1 LVGKPTG
8 FLEYDRRESDER
20 LPASRIGDYA
30 EFVQVAPVERLEEQA
45 ARCMD
50 CGVPFCQATPP
61 KGAQVAGCP
70 LHNLIP
76 EWNDLVYRGRW
87 REALDRLHATNDFP
101 EFTGRICPA
110 PCEGSCVLSI
120 SGESVTI
127 KAIERSIVDRGF
139 AEGWIQP
146 KPPAVRTGRTVG
158 VVGSGPA
165 GLAAAA
171 RLNARGH
178 AVTVYERSDRIGG
191 LLTYG
196 IPPMKLDKS
205 LVERRVTLLAQEG
218 VEFRTGVH
226 VGVTCSVAEL
236 RERHDA
242 LVLAVGALAPR
253 PLDVPGTE
261 LPGVHWAMDY
271 LTVSIKAFLDG
282 APDAGEMDVR
292 QKAVVVIGG
301 GDTGTDCVATA
312 LRQGAKSVVQLQ
324 HNPQPPDERPVG
336 NPWPQWPR
344 VHRMEYGHE
353 EAAAL
358 FGTDPR
364 VFAIQTAAIEGN
376 GRVEA
381 LRAVG
386 ITWDYTSG
394 SRKAVPVA
402 GTERSIPADR
412 VILAMGFSGPERQLA
427 QALSLPLTER
437 GNFAATD
444 YQTTLPG
451 IFVAG
456 DCRRG
461 QSLVVW
467 AIREGR
473 DAAHACDAWL
483 RHPSCP
489 WPAR

>member
-1 LVGKPTG
+1 VGKPTG
-8 FLEYDRRESDER
+8 FLEFERRESDER
-20 LPASRIGDYA
+20 HPSTRVGDYG
-30 EFVQVAPVERLEEQA
+30 EFTSTAPVERLVEQA

-61 KGAQVAGCP
+61 KSQQIAGCP
-70 LHNLIP
+70 LHNMIP

-120 SGESVTI
+120 SGQPVTI

-139 AEGWIQP
+139 EEGWIQP
-146 KPPAVRTGRTVG
+146 RPPAVRTGRTVG

-171 RLNARGH
+171 RLNAKGH
-178 AVTVYERSDRIGG
+178 SVTVYERSDRIGG

-196 IPPMKLDKS
+196 IPPMKLDKG
-205 LVERRVTLLAQEG
+205 LVQRRVELLQAEG
-218 VEFRTGVH
+218 VEFKTGVH
-226 VGVTCSVAEL
+226 VGVTSSVAEL

-253 PLDVPGTE
+253 E
-261 LPGVHWAMDY
+261 LGVRGADLAGVHWAMDY
-271 LTVSIKAFLDG
+271 LTVSIRAYLDG
-282 APDAGEMDVR
+282 APDAGSMDAR
-292 QKAVVVIGG
+292 GRAVVVIGG
-301 GDTGTDCVATA
+301 GDTGTDCVGTA

-324 HNPQPPDERPVG
+324 HNPRPPEERPAG

-358 FGTDPR
+358 FGLDPR
-364 VFAIQTAAIEGN
+364 VFEIQTVAIEGA
-376 GRVEA
+376 GHVEA
-381 LRAVG
+381 LRTVG
-386 ITWDYTSG
+386 ITWNYSTG
-394 SRKAVPVA
+394 IRRAQPVP
-402 GTERSIPADR
+402 GTERRVPADM
-412 VILAMGFSGPERQLA
+412 VILAMGFRGPEPLLAEQLA
-427 QALSLPLTER
+427 LPLDDR
-437 GNFAATD
+437 GNFTATD
-444 YQTTLPG
+444 YQTAQPG

-473 DAAHACDAWL
+473 DAAAACDAWL
-483 RHPSCP
+483 TSPTCP
-489 WPAR
+489 WPKR